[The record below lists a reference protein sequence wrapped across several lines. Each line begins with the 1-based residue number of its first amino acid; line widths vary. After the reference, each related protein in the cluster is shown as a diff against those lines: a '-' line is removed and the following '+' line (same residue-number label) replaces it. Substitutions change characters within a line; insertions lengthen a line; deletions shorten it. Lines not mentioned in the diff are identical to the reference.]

1 MNTKILNE
9 IKSAMQNK
17 DNIRKDIFKSVRDK
31 ALAMAK
37 DAKIEIPT
45 DDMYNAAFLKEY
57 NQHNQALKELS
68 KSNTD
73 GYKNSD
79 FYKTTLAKI
88 DILKEYI
95 PKQMDR
101 EEVIEAIKEIINTA
115 PSDTPKGK
123 LTGMVMKSLNGKADK
138 DLLVTCCKEIL

>member
-1 MNTKILNE
+1 MNTRVLNE

-17 DNIRKDIFKSVRDK
+17 DNLRKDVFKSVRDK

-37 DAKIEIPT
+37 EVKIDIPT
-45 DDMYNAAFLKEY
+45 DEMYNEAFLKEY

-88 DILKEYI
+88 DILKIYI
-95 PKQMDR
+95 PKQMDK
-101 EEVIEAIKEIINTA
+101 EEVIAAIKEIIKTA
-115 PSDTPKGK
+115 PNDTPKGK
-123 LTGMVMKSLNGKADK
+123 LTGMVMKALNGKADK